1 MITILGPTASGKTKI
16 AVQVACRIGGE
27 IISADSRQVYRG
39 MDIGTGKDLDEYHA
53 GGHHIPVHLID
64 IREPGHEYNIFE
76 FRNDFLEAWQGI
88 LSRGKAPIMC
98 GGSGMYLDSI
108 LSDYHLTD
116 ASETDSPK
124 DKLQKMSH
132 EELTGLLRSMK
143 KLHNKTD
150 LEDRERLIK
159 AIRIAERSQTDSSG
173 YLPKTIPDLR
183 ENIFGISI
191 PRPVQMQRISERLTQ
206 RLRTGMIEE
215 TERLLASGITPERLI
230 RYGLEYRFTTL
241 YLTGKITFQ
250 EMEEKLNIAI
260 RQFAKR
266 QMTWFRG
273 MERRGIRICW
283 IDGQRPVEETA
294 SEIISRVTGGEKS
307 NRNQE

>member
-16 AVQVACRIGGE
+16 AVQVAHLIGGE

-39 MDIGTGKDLDEYHA
+39 MDIGTGKDLEEYHLE
-53 GGHHIPVHLID
+53 GHHIPVHLVD

-88 LSRGKAPIMC
+88 RSRRKRPILC
-98 GGSGMYLDSI
+98 GGSGMYLDSV
-108 LSDYHLTD
+108 LSDYHLAD
-116 ASETDSPK
+116 ASETDADK
-124 DKLQKMSH
+124 DELKEMTD

-159 AIRIAERSQTDSSG
+159 AIRIAEQSRTDASG
-173 YLPKTIPDLR
+173 YLPLSLPDLR
-183 ENIFGISI
+183 ENIFGIAI
-191 PRPVQMQRISERLTQ
+191 PRPLQMQRISERLTL
-206 RLRTGMIEE
+206 RLCSGMIEE
-215 TERLLASGITPERLI
+215 TQRLLASGITPERLI

-241 YLTGKITFQ
+241 YVTGKITYQ

-273 MERRGIRICW
+273 MERRGIKIQW
-283 IDGQRPVEETA
+283 INGQRPAEETA
-294 SEIISRVTGGEKS
+294 IEIISRLTV
-307 NRNQE
+307 R